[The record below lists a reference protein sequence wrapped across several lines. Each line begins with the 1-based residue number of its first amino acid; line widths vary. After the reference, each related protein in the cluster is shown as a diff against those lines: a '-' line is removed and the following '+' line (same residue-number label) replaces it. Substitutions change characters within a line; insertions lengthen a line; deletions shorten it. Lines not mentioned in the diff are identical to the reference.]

1 MIEIRPSDLIKLET
15 LSKFIVGGDS
25 GARLRELKDLQ
36 FLREELTIEGLGN
49 VGEVGD
55 AREAALNA
63 KTGLTSLILGWGQ
76 DEGPASG
83 RDAESQ
89 MQILDCLQP
98 HASIK
103 NIEIDGYGGEQS
115 ISTAL
120 QADAANNSEVVN
132 AKTGL
137 TSLILG
143 WGQDEGPA
151 SGRDAES
158 QMQILDCLQP
168 HASIKNIEIDGYGGT
183 KLSSW
188 IGGLSFVH
196 LERLRLCNCRK
207 TEMLPSLGV
216 LPQLK
221 ELEVERMD
229 AICAVGP
236 EFYGN
241 TAKPFPALETAF
253 Y

>member
-1 MIEIRPSDLIKLET
+1 MAATALQCDHGEVVIHFGRLPSRLYNHESRLQRKNPTFASSELGTWWLGDVRYIKHEMTWIGDLIKLET

-103 NIEIDGYGGEQS
+103 NIEIDGYGG
-115 ISTAL
+115 
-120 QADAANNSEVVN
+120 
-132 AKTGL
+132 
-137 TSLILG
+137 
-143 WGQDEGPA
+143 
-151 SGRDAES
+151 
-158 QMQILDCLQP
+158 
-168 HASIKNIEIDGYGGT
+168 T
-183 KLSSW
+183 KLPSW

-207 TEMLPSLGV
+207 TEMLPSIGV